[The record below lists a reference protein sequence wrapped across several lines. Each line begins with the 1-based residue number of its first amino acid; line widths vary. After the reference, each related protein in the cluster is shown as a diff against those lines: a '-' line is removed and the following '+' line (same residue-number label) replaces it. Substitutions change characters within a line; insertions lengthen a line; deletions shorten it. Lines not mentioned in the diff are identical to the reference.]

1 VVIKESWVFFKK
13 SNQAPQVS
21 LVRIISDKIRE
32 KRKSMSLEEI
42 EMELEL
48 AGVSRDKIMKLLS
61 YVKSNGYDAKEL
73 DRKLRTMGIEPVFS
87 IYDEE

>member
-1 VVIKESWVFFKK
+1 LNNEIKYAKK
-13 SNQAPQVS
+13 GYA
-21 LVRIISDKIRE
+21 
-32 KRKSMSLEEI
+32 MSLEEI

-61 YVKSNGYDAKEL
+61 YVKSNGYDGKEL

-87 IYDEE
+87 IYDDE